1 MTHVQQNSRVVL
13 RLICFALLSGV
24 PAKGFS
30 HPWRSADFETLNDDV
45 VGRRSWLHKCTSFF
59 GLLLTGAS
67 AGQPTIASAE
77 ESVQINAAFKVLMK
91 VQLDKETAGEIEI
104 EVFPEWAPLAASRFR
119 ELAELGFYNDARF
132 FRVLPGYIAQFGI
145 AADPALNKEWLFCE
159 SRCKALPDEPRKQP
173 NKKGTLTFAASSGK
187 NSRQTQVFINLNNN
201 DGPPNFLDA
210 QGFVPFARVTKGMDT
225 VVNKINSEYGLQE
238 SLSGGL
244 AGSVNQGKAAYFGKE
259 YLDAL
264 FPKLSVI
271 QYVKVI

>member
-1 MTHVQQNSRVVL
+1 MTHVL
-13 RLICFALLSGV
+13 RLICVALLSGV
-24 PAKGFS
+24 AQGFS
-30 HPWRSADFETLNDDV
+30 HPWQPEKIVKLNDES
-45 VGRRSWLHKCTSFF
+45 VGRRSWLQQFTSLS
-59 GLLLTGAS
+59 GLLMIGV
-67 AGQPTIASAE
+67 AGQPTIAGAE
-77 ESVQINAAFKVLMK
+77 ESVVDAPFKVLLK
-91 VQLDKETAGEIEI
+91 VELDKETSGEIEI
-104 EVFPEWAPLAASRFR
+104 EVMPEWAPLAASRFR
-119 ELAELGFYNDARF
+119 ELAELGFYDDSRF

-244 AGSVNQGKAAYFGKE
+244 VGSVSQGKAAYFGKE
-259 YLDAL
+259 YLDTL

-271 QYVKVI
+271 QSVKVI